1 MKGPGTSVD
10 GAPAGPLAFA
20 VSDSPVYFANATE
33 FRTWLERHHASTQ
46 ELVLG
51 FYNKSSGR
59 GGITYAEALDEAL
72 CFGWIDGI
80 VHKLDAERHTRR
92 FTPRRPGSNWSKVNM
107 GHVDRLT
114 RAGRMHASGLKA
126 WASRDERKVGIYS
139 FEQRPERFPAA
150 LAKCFQADKKAWAFW
165 DSCPPS
171 YHRAAVWW
179 VISAKQEA
187 TQQRRLEKLIEASR
201 SGRRL
206 DGK

>member
-1 MKGPGTSVD
+1 M
-10 GAPAGPLAFA
+10 
-20 VSDSPVYFANATE
+20 SDSPVYFADGAE
-33 FRTWLERHHASTQ
+33 FRRWLEHHHASAR

-51 FYNKSSGR
+51 FYTKPSGR
-59 GGITYAEALDEAL
+59 GGITYAQALDEAL

-114 RAGRMHASGLKA
+114 RAGRMHEAGLKA

-150 LAKCFQADKKAWAFW
+150 LAKIFRADRTAWAFW
-165 DSCPPS
+165 NSCPPS

-187 TQQRRLEKLIEASR
+187 TQQRRLAKLIAVSH
-201 SGRRL
+201 SGQRL

>member
-1 MKGPGTSVD
+1 VA
-10 GAPAGPLAFA
+10 GAFVSR
-20 VSDSPVYFANATE
+20 VSDSPTYFANATE
-33 FRTWLERHHASTQ
+33 FRTWLEHHHASAR

-51 FYNKSSGR
+51 FCNKASGR
-59 GGITYAEALDEAL
+59 GGITYSEALDEAL

-92 FTPRRPGSNWSKVNM
+92 FTPRRPGSNWSKVNL

-114 RAGRMHASGLKA
+114 RMGRMHPAGLKA
-126 WASRDERKVGIYS
+126 WAERDERKVGIYS
-139 FEQRPERFPAA
+139 FEQRPERFPAD
-150 LAKCFQADKKAWAFW
+150 LAKRFQANKTAWRFW
-165 DSCPPS
+165 ESCPPS

-187 TQQRRLEKLIEASR
+187 TQQRRLAKLIEVSR